1 LHIGYFWISY
11 NLEMSHSS
19 LNNQI
24 TFLGHSSLEII
35 LGGKKILVDPVFSNQ
50 ILGFFRREKPFPLD
64 PSLLNQPDLLLL
76 TSTRADHFDIFS
88 YKYFPLTTSIVIP
101 QNGAEKVSRF
111 LSNPLFSLKPDENY
125 TQDGFE
131 VVATTTKSTSFFR
144 WKNSTANYLIK
155 NKNHSIFICSTNY
168 SSQSFNSL
176 SGSID
181 IALLP
186 LGPTNKVG
194 FDQKTLLSPEEL
206 MKVFKKI
213 NAKYLIPIHWGGFHS
228 SLERPDEAINQ
239 LKALLAK
246 DNELASQV
254 IILEPG
260 MSYPLE
266 T

>member
-1 LHIGYFWISY
+1 
-11 NLEMSHSS
+11 MSHSS

-64 PSLLNQPDLLLL
+64 PSLLDQPDLLLL
-76 TSTRADHFDIFS
+76 TST
-88 YKYFPLTTSIVIP
+88 
-101 QNGAEKVSRF
+101 
-111 LSNPLFSLKPDENY
+111 
-125 TQDGFE
+125 
-131 VVATTTKSTSFFR
+131 R

>member
-1 LHIGYFWISY
+1 
-11 NLEMSHSS
+11 MSQSS
-19 LNNQI
+19 LNDQI
-24 TFLGHSSLEII
+24 TFLGHSSLEIT

-64 PSLLNQPDLLLL
+64 PSLLNQPDLLLV
-76 TSTRADHFDIFS
+76 TSTRADHFDVFS
-88 YKYFPLTTSIVIP
+88 YKYFPLTTCIAIP
-101 QNGAEKVSRF
+101 SGGAPKVSRF
-111 LSNPLFSLKPDENY
+111 LSNPLFSLKAHENY

-131 VVATTTKSTSFFR
+131 VVATSTKSASFFR

-168 SSQSFNSL
+168 SGQSFKSL
-176 SGSID
+176 PGPID

-206 MKVFKKI
+206 MRVFKEI

-228 SLERPDEAINQ
+228 SLERPNEAINQ
-239 LKALLAK
+239 LKVLLAK
-246 DNELASQV
+246 ENELASKV

-260 MSYPLE
+260 LSHKMSS
-266 T
+266 